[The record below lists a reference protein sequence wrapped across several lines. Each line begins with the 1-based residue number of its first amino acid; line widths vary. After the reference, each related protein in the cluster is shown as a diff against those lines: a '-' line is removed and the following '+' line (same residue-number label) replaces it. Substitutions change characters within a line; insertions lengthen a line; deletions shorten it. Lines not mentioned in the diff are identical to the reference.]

1 MREVT
6 LDNLPIQFYFHITH
20 EAIKL
25 LLNKGLEFGGI
36 SISQE
41 IRPCVLGQ
49 EIGFLDYNLGS
60 TFECT
65 IPSHEVFIPF
75 KLPSHEMIG
84 NVLYI
89 ILQVAIIQS
98 IVDPLG

>member
-1 MREVT
+1 
-6 LDNLPIQFYFHITH
+6 
-20 EAIKL
+20 
-25 LLNKGLEFGGI
+25 LEFGGI

-41 IRPCVLGQ
+41 IRPCVIGQ
-49 EIGFLDYNLGS
+49 EIGLLDYNLGT

-65 IPSHEVFIPF
+65 IPSHEVLIQF

-89 ILQVAIIQS
+89 ILQVAIHQS
-98 IVDPLG
+98 IVDPLGRSANLHEIFPSSKIQ